1 MSPKSSRN
9 IGIIST
15 RIAGTDGVSLEIQK
29 WAAVLTRLGNI
40 CFYFAGEIDRPPEV
54 SCLVTEAHFEHP
66 DIHSINE
73 DAFGKRV
80 RSRETTDRIFD
91 IKERLKSE
99 LYRFLDLFSIDLIIP
114 ENVLA
119 IPMNIP
125 LALALTELI
134 AETGIPTIAHH
145 HDFSWERSRFL
156 VNACQDYLNMSFPP
170 DLPSIKHVV
179 INSLALEQLSFRRGI
194 SNTIV
199 PNVLDF
205 AVEPPP
211 VDHSYCDLRRR
222 IGLGPDDLFILQPTR
237 VVPRKWIERSIEIVH
252 GLELAKPL
260 LVISHSSGDEGDEY
274 NCRVMDYARN
284 MGVEIIHID
293 KMIAAERGVNEEGEK
308 LHTIADVYQ
317 CADLVTYPSGYEGF
331 GNAFLE
337 AVYYRRPIVVN
348 RYSIYIRDIE
358 PKDFDVILM
367 DNFVGIHTI
376 DQIREVLSD
385 ESRQKSMFE
394 KNYRQADKHFS
405 FQVLEECLSGL
416 LKAF

>member
-1 MSPKSSRN
+1 
-9 IGIIST
+9 
-15 RIAGTDGVSLEIQK
+15 
-29 WAAVLTRLGNI
+29 
-40 CFYFAGEIDRPPEV
+40 
-54 SCLVTEAHFEHP
+54 
-66 DIHSINE
+66 
-73 DAFGKRV
+73 V

-91 IKERLKSE
+91 IKERLKSK
-99 LYRFLDLFSIDLIIP
+99 LYHFLDLFSIDLIIP

-170 DLPSIKHVV
+170 DLPSIQHVV

-211 VDHSYCDLRRR
+211 VDRSCYDLRQR
-222 IGLGPDDLFILQPTR
+222 IGLGSDDLFILQPTR

-252 GLELAKPL
+252 SLELARPL
-260 LVISHSSGDEGDEY
+260 LIISHSSGDEGGEY
-274 NCRVMDYARN
+274 YCRVRDYAQNR
-284 MGVEIIHID
+284 GVEIMHID
-293 KMIAAERGVNEEGEK
+293 KMIEAEGGVNGEGEK
-308 LHTIADVYQ
+308 LYTIADVYQ

-337 AVYYRRPIVVN
+337 AIYYRRPIVVN
-348 RYSIYIRDIE
+348 RYSTYIRDIE

-367 DNFVGIHTI
+367 DNFVSIHTI
-376 DQIREVLSD
+376 EQIREVLSD
-385 ESRQKSMFE
+385 ESRLKAMFD
-394 KNYRQADKHFS
+394 KNYQQANKYFS
-405 FQVLEECLSGL
+405 FQILEECLSGL